1 MMRNKNLIQF
11 LVNFEELHSMSSWH
25 QLMQLKIASL
35 TAQQV
40 DFGAKATQLG
50 PQLQNINRGN
60 DVQRVYPSRLSSK
73 LQITEMHLL
82 SLPRKEPW

>member
-35 TAQQV
+35 TAQQF

-60 DVQRVYPSRLSSK
+60 DVQRVYPFRLSSK